1 MKRGSTGSREQ
12 LSGPSSNLKAALV
25 HARRRRGETAALAV
39 QQVPMPAPTPGRCL
53 PWGTCTP
60 HTPCRIAEKPSC
72 NTAWS
77 KPQLYPP
84 HSIYRA
90 HFASLLALAPSCCQ
104 VKPDPALG
112 ASCISAQRCCWN
124 KASISALSF
133 HTAPGFQPSACK
145 ALHWDLFQHCQEYA
159 AHSSVS
165 SGSIPEPLA
174 VGKRCQVLV
183 PPVPQEGA
191 PSSHPRT
198 YPTDS
203 ARGFVDSS
211 ETKTWQAN
219 LWSAGCLVMNPKY
232 LRVNRASEI
241 GLADRQK

>member
-1 MKRGSTGSREQ
+1 MHDAEE
-12 LSGPSSNLKAALV
+12 
-25 HARRRRGETAALAV
+25 ARL
-39 QQVPMPAPTPGRCL
+39 QPWLCSRCL
-53 PWGTCTP
+53 CQPLLQVDVFRGARVLHILLVELLKSPPATQHGANLSCTLP
-60 HTPCRIAEKPSC
+60 IAFTEP
-72 NTAWS
+72 
-77 KPQLYPP
+77 
-84 HSIYRA
+84 I
-90 HFASLLALAPSCCQ
+90 LLPFSPLLHPA
-104 VKPDPALG
+104 VKSNPDPALG